1 MRRNVSLALVC
12 ALVLGTLLAATPAG
26 AGETSRAHYRSSV
39 LNVFWYSRQRVSR
52 DVHLR
57 ITWYVGVYER
67 DGEIWSDLYQSV
79 TRCERSE
86 GRTRCRPKSYRY
98 GDGDLADATYELA
111 RDLSTGYL
119 DATYELQKYVRRDGR
134 SRRVGDPVAVQITTD
149 VVGVG
154 DLAKFSYTDTYTSG
168 CMSWRYKSRGVSRSG
183 EATGTLN
190 GSKDLGETYDA
201 WMSRGNTLW
210 MERSC

>member
-12 ALVLGTLLAATPAG
+12 ALVLGSLLAATPAG
-26 AGETSRAHYRSSV
+26 AGAPSRAHYRSSV
-39 LNVFWYSRQRVSR
+39 LNVFWYSRHRVSR

-57 ITWYVGVYER
+57 VTWSVGVYEQ

-79 TRCERSE
+79 TRCERRD
-86 GRTRCRPKSYRY
+86 GRTRCRPKYFRY
-98 GDGDLADATYELA
+98 GDSDLAGATYELA
-111 RDLSTGYL
+111 RDLSASYL
-119 DATYELQKYVRRDGR
+119 DATYELQKFVRRDGR
-134 SRRVGDPVAVQITTD
+134 TRRVGDPVPVRITTD

-154 DLAKFSYTDTYTSG
+154 ELARFSYTDTFTSG
-168 CMSWRYKSRGVSRSG
+168 CISWRYRSRGISRG
-183 EATGTLN
+183 GKATGRLN
-190 GSKDLGETYDA
+190 GRKGLGKTGDV